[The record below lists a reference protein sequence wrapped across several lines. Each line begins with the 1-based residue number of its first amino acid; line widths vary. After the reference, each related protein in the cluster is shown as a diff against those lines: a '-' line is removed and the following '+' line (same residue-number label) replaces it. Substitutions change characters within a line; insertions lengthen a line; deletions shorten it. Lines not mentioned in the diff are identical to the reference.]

1 MIFVALFVLMP
12 VIDEFH
18 YEAYPIV
25 PYEGLLI
32 SDALTND
39 RKYLKII
46 DGI

>member
-1 MIFVALFVLMP
+1 MLMP

-18 YEAYPIV
+18 CEASSIV

-32 SDALTND
+32 SSALTND

-46 DGI
+46 DRI